1 MSILGDDDSLL
12 GSTPSGSEN
21 NYAASLGRISG
32 KALEANLLRN
42 GIDLAVNGDLLY
54 LKVSPVQAGTIGS
67 PEFDDQDPNFGKTG
81 STSLPST
88 AIGINTDVPIYTL
101 DVNSEANFN
110 DLIVT
115 TQAAID
121 NIIINAP
128 DQFTTSVGAIQVRP
142 PGINPI
148 MFHDRLTTSALIFN
162 DNSISSISNQNIT
175 FDPNGTG
182 QFRIE
187 ADTNITGDLG
197 VSGNIT
203 ISGNLSKQGSIFLGD
218 DRFDGEGN
226 VPENDTI
233 TINTDFAQ
241 SIIPGQDLTYNL
253 GIDKSDSTPRRW
265 AQAHIPDWTKITTG
279 AWAGSGLRP
288 QAVIVS
294 DQMRLD
300 GVVNKI
306 SAIQSNED
314 ILLNPDTGIVYVES
328 VQFGEDL
335 PLGLTQTL
343 NNPNAYG
350 TTADDF
356 FGQEIAISGSRLI
369 VGVSNEDDA
378 GGSGSGKAYVY
389 DLSTNTLLYTLNN
402 PNAFGTSNF
411 DFFGASVGLSS
422 SYAIVGAVG
431 ETKIDENDPN
441 YYLTGKAYIFNA
453 DTGALLHTLDNPN
466 SGYVGE
472 NQFGG
477 NVAITNTRAIVSS
490 VGYPNISYSGRVY
503 IYNPV
508 TGALLYTLNNP
519 NVFGTTTNDNFG
531 SSVAISDLYAIV
543 GAPGEDDTAGFPGA
557 SSGKAYIYNASTG
570 AFLRTL
576 SNPNA
581 DGYAFIDEFGRSVA
595 ISDSYAVVGVP
606 NEDGAG
612 FDSGI
617 VYIFNPATG
626 ALLRTL
632 SNPNAY
638 STISDD
644 RFGSSVAI
652 SGSRVIVGATGEDDA
667 GGTSSGK
674 AYIFDISTG
683 TLLHTLNNP
692 NAYGTSAA
700 DSFGSSVAISD
711 SYAVVGAGGEDDAGG
726 TGSGK
731 VYIFSDLP
739 ADQSVIKNLLN
750 TPLTLGSTGI
760 GYTQF
765 SSTNAILIPTG
776 DNSQRRATP
785 EVGETRWNIEVGY
798 LECFDGTV
806 WNISTGGG
814 DEVTQVIMEDLGH
827 VYTLMLG

>member
-1 MSILGDDDSLL
+1 
-12 GSTPSGSEN
+12 
-21 NYAASLGRISG
+21 
-32 KALEANLLRN
+32 
-42 GIDLAVNGDLLY
+42 
-54 LKVSPVQAGTIGS
+54 
-67 PEFDDQDPNFGKTG
+67 
-81 STSLPST
+81 
-88 AIGINTDVPIYTL
+88 
-101 DVNSEANFN
+101 
-110 DLIVT
+110 
-115 TQAAID
+115 
-121 NIIINAP
+121 
-128 DQFTTSVGAIQVRP
+128 
-142 PGINPI
+142 